1 MGKLQNW
8 IDTNIT
14 LHTHD
19 SADEE
24 KLNSLTHAAGAA
36 AGVIGLVLIMIR
48 AYGGGNALGALIFC
62 VTMVMMFAGSALY
75 HLVKPSMAKRLLRI
89 FDHSNIYFLIAGTY
103 TPFCFQ
109 MTSRTGNIMLAIEWG
124 LVAAGIVFTLVFWGR
139 LRPLHVV
146 FYLVMGWMVVF
157 FWKDF
162 TAAVP
167 ENVIGWLIAGGGVY
181 TAGIIFYA
189 SKKLPHYHAVWHLF
203 VVGGCACFYLGIYL
217 HLV

>member
-1 MGKLQNW
+1 MGKFRNW
-8 IDTNIT
+8 MDTNIT

-19 SADEE
+19 SLQEE
-24 KLNSLTHAAGAA
+24 RLNSLTHAAGAA
-36 AGVIGLVLIMIR
+36 AGLIGMILMVIRWAGSDNL
-48 AYGGGNALGALIFC
+48 AGALIFC
-62 VTMVMMFAGSALY
+62 ITMIMMFTGSALY
-75 HLVKPSMAKRLLRI
+75 HYVKPSTAKRLLRI

-103 TPFCFQ
+103 TPFCFK
-109 MTSRTGNIMLAIEWG
+109 MASKTGNIMLAVVWS

-167 ENVIGWLIAGGGVY
+167 EGAVVWMIAGGVFY

-189 SKKLPHYHAVWHLF
+189 SKKLPHYHAIWHLF
-203 VVGGCACFYLGIYL
+203 VVVGCASFYLGIYL
-217 HLV
+217 HLM